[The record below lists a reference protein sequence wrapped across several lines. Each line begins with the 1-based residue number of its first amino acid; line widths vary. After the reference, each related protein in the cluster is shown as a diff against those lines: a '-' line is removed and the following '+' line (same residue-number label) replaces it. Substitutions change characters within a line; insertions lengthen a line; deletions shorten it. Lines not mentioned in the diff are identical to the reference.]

1 MAFAR
6 QLLKGDPKEKAM
18 LRKAPNEQIFGFQIA
33 TKQIDEGVAAA
44 KMAAEAGATFIDLNC
59 GCPIYEATRRGLGS
73 SLLKKPKKLARL
85 VNGIAT
91 KSPIPVTVKVRVG
104 INSSSINIEE
114 VTELLRQA
122 GAAAVSI
129 HGRTA
134 EARYKKPAS
143 WELIQKVAES
153 KVKAE
158 VVVVGGGGGGGGYH
172 HQQQVPIIGN
182 GDVLTHYEAT
192 RRLGDHGCHAVM
204 VGRGALTKPWIF
216 GEVRDGKEYDLTSQ
230 ERIGIYRQLTTYMK
244 EHFGDDDKGK
254 RKAFYFLPWHFD
266 FLTRWRPLPEGVYG
280 ELSKQQ
286 PLISTRWDSIACTAM
301 GQRVEDMTLLD
312 RLLSCDNREGAHPAM
327 ADALWEA
334 GSDQD
339 AVVKFKKLAEE
350 HLVKWEEQSGSGGDD
365 GRDGRDRGDMEAQ
378 G

>member
-33 TKQIDEGVAAA
+33 TKQIEEGVAAA
-44 KMAAEAGATFIDLNC
+44 KIAAEAGATFIDLNC

-91 KSPIPVTVKVRVG
+91 QSPIPLTVKVRVG
-104 INSSSINIEE
+104 VNSSSINIEE
-114 VTELLRQA
+114 VTDLLRQA

-143 WELIQKVAES
+143 WELIQNVAES
-153 KVKAE
+153 KIE
-158 VVVVGGGGGGGGYH
+158 GEGGGYH
-172 HQQQVPIIGN
+172 HQVPIIGN
-182 GDVLTHYEAT
+182 GDVLTHYEAA
-192 RRLGDHGCHAVM
+192 RRLADHGCHAVM

-216 GEVRDGKEYDLTSQ
+216 GEVKDGKEYELTSQ

-266 FLTRWRPLPEGVYG
+266 FLTRWRPLPESVYG
-280 ELSKQQ
+280 ELSKEQ
-286 PLISTRWDSIACTAM
+286 PLISTRWDSIASTAM

-334 GSDQD
+334 ESDQD

-350 HLVKWEEQSGSGGDD
+350 HLVEWEEQSSGGGD
-365 GRDGRDRGDMEAQ
+365 GRDGRDRGDIEAQ

>member
-6 QLLKGDPKEKAM
+6 QLLRGDPKEKAM

-73 SLLKKPKKLARL
+73 SLLKKPRKLARL
-85 VNGIAT
+85 VNGIAAQ
-91 KSPIPVTVKVRVG
+91 SPIPVTVKVRVG
-104 INSSSINIEE
+104 VNSSSINIEE

-122 GAAAVSI
+122 GAAVVSI

-153 KVKAE
+153 KVE
-158 VVVVGGGGGGGGYH
+158 VGGGGGGGEYH
-172 HQQQVPIIGN
+172 HHQVPIIGN

-192 RRLGDHGCHAVM
+192 RRLADHGCHAVM

-216 GEVRDGKEYDLTSQ
+216 GEVRDGKEYELTSQ
-230 ERIGIYRQLTTYMK
+230 ERVGIYRQLTTYMK

-266 FLTRWRPLPEGVYG
+266 FFTRWRPLPEGVYG

-286 PLISTRWDSIACTAM
+286 PLISTRWDSIAGTAM

-327 ADALWEA
+327 ANALWEA

-339 AVVKFKKLAEE
+339 AVVKFEKLAEE
-350 HLVKWEEQSGSGGDD
+350 HLVEWEEQSRSGGDD
-365 GRDGRDRGDMEAQ
+365 GRDREKIEAQ